1 MPQRRTPEGELDAAL
16 RDVSYATERKVRA
29 AFRGADWDRF
39 AESWDDISPTVR
51 DAILDG
57 QTAAIAATSEYLTSL
72 VDSPVSARATAVGKI
87 GAADLDDWL
96 KVTPRGYYAR
106 LSGGMTQTEAAVST
120 TGYVSGV
127 AESEP
132 FRVAR
137 ESTAETTI
145 KDPRF
150 DGWARV
156 AEPGACDFC
165 RMLATRGAVYTSEE
179 SASRTF
185 GGLKYHTR
193 CKCRVVAKPRGTGA
207 AEWDGKGTPR
217 RRRR

>member
-1 MPQRRTPEGELDAAL
+1 M
-16 RDVSYATERKVRA
+16 RA
-29 AFRGADWDRF
+29 AFRGADWRRF
-39 AESWDDISPTVR
+39 AESWPDLSPAVR
-51 DAILDG
+51 EAILDG
-57 QTAAIAATSEYLTSL
+57 QRAAIAATSAYLTAVL
-72 VDSPVSARATAVGKI
+72 DGSPVSARAGAVGKI
-87 GAADLDDWL
+87 GAKDIDDWL
-96 KVTPRGYYAR
+96 AVTPRAHAAR
-106 LSGGMTQTEAAVST
+106 LAAGMSQSEAAVST
-120 TGYVSGV
+120 SGYVSGV

-145 KDPRF
+145 KDARF

-193 CKCRVVAKPRGTGA
+193 CKCRVVAKPAGTGDTQ
-207 AEWDGKGTPR
+207 WDGKGAPR
-217 RRRR
+217 RPQRR